1 MSLITDRNQYPILL
15 DGLKT
20 LSEPEQ
26 IAKLRNLCRTDLF
39 FLLVYGLERPDA
51 DNQWCFDRCR
61 EVQAEPDNCLDLWA
75 REHYKSTIITFALT
89 IQDVLNTHGEDLP
102 AHIEPCTTGIFSH
115 TRPIAKQFLRQIKLE
130 FERNEKLKRWF
141 PDIFYEDPKSQS
153 PKWSEDEGIIVKRR
167 GNPKEATIEAWGLV
181 DGQPTSKHFNRTI
194 YDDVV
199 TRESVT
205 SAEMIK
211 KTTQAWELSRN
222 LTALGGRSRY
232 IGTRYA
238 FFDSY
243 TEIMKRGIKARVHTA
258 TKDGTADGEPVF
270 MPKAILAQKR
280 LEMQETFWAQM
291 LMQPRAEADAYFKRE
306 WFKWYDRPTSADAMK
321 EFISRRHL
329 RIYGASDY
337 AVTAGGGDS
346 TVHIVVGIDPTD
358 DIYFLDAWHGKTESH
373 IWVERF
379 IDLVALYRPLK
390 WAEENGQIIKS
401 IGPFVHKRMLERRV
415 YCHREQFTSAS
426 DKPTR
431 ARPFQARAAMGKVY
445 LPHEAPWLDDML
457 MQWLSFP
464 FGQSD
469 DWVDPAGLIGRMLD
483 TMVGGRAPATD
494 TNKRQDKWAA
504 AFAKRNQEENNWKTA

>member
-1 MSLITDRNQYPILL
+1 MQ
-15 DGLKT
+15 T

-39 FLLVYGLERPDA
+39 FLLVYGLDRPDA
-51 DNQWCFDRCR
+51 DNEWVFARCR
-61 EVQAEPDNCLDLWA
+61 EVQAEPDNRLDLWA

-89 IQDVLNTHGEDLP
+89 IQDILVTHGDDIV
-102 AHIEPCTTGIFSH
+102 ASVEPLTCGIFSH

-130 FERNEKLKRWF
+130 FERNDKLKRWF
-141 PDIFYEDPKSQS
+141 PDILYESPKSES

-167 GNPKEATIEAWGLV
+167 GNPKEATVEAWGLT
-181 DGQPTSKHFNRTI
+181 DGQPTSKHFNRAI

-205 SAEMIK
+205 TADMIK

-222 LTALGGRSRY
+222 LTAVGGKSRY

-238 FFDSY
+238 FFDTY
-243 TEIMKRGIKARVHTA
+243 TEIMKRGIKARIHTA
-258 TKDGTADGEPVF
+258 TVDGTADGEPVF
-270 MPKAILAQKR
+270 MPRDVLAQKR

-291 LMQPRAEADAYFKRE
+291 LMQPRAEADAFFKLE
-306 WFKWYDRPTSADAMK
+306 WFKQRFDRPTTK
-321 EFISRRHL
+321 EGIRRFIESRHL

-337 AVTAGGGDS
+337 AVTAGGGDF
-346 TVHIVVGIDPTD
+346 TVHAVVGVDPHD
-358 DIYFLDAWHGKTESH
+358 DIYVIDGWAGQTESH

-379 IDLVALYRPLK
+379 IDFVALYKPLR

-401 IGPFVHKRMLERRV
+401 LGPFIHKRMLERKA
-415 YCHREQFTSAS
+415 YCHREQFSSAS

-431 ARPFQARAAMGKVY
+431 ARPFQARASMGKVW
-445 LPHEAPWLDDML
+445 LPHSAPWLDDML

-464 FGQSD
+464 FGKHD
-469 DWVDPAGLIGRMLD
+469 DWVDPFGLIGRMLD
-483 TMVGGRAPATD
+483 TMVGGRIPKAGEKPES
-494 TNKRQDKWAA
+494 KWDR
-504 AFAKRNQEENNWKTA
+504 AFARAMNRDEDTGWKGI